1 MSILNSDIPLPAP
14 NYINPES
21 RGTELIIAGTILLV
35 TATVAVVL
43 RCCARIP
50 SRVLRLDDIC
60 IIVAWV
66 CLNGVRRSS

>member
-21 RGTELIIAGTILLV
+21 RGTELIIAGTILLF

-66 CLNGVRRSS
+66 RLAN